1 MQFKSFF
8 FKVNRIVLKKTPTM
22 CIKYA
27 LRRRNNYKGAEIGIK
42 EKLKETKKSA
52 RDISE
57 VKPQT

>member
-1 MQFKSFF
+1 
-8 FKVNRIVLKKTPTM
+8 M

-52 RDISE
+52 KGYFGGKAPNLNPI
-57 VKPQT
+57 K